1 VNAIEERVMV
11 ATSRSRQ
18 LRSESRSLH
27 PVLAR
32 AYRRRACELDLEA
45 FLHRVV
51 ATDVDLQGVE
61 VAPLTVDGGFARRVE
76 ERRSRH
82 AAWTAA

>member
-1 VNAIEERVMV
+1 MNAVEERVRL

-45 FLHRVV
+45 FLHRVSSPDAGIDGDV
-51 ATDVDLQGVE
+51 AAV
-61 VAPLTVDGGFARRVE
+61 LTVEDALRRWMGDVVP
-76 ERRSRH
+76 RTASVP
-82 AAWTAA
+82 AA